1 MKISIAAF
9 VLTILVASA
18 AAGSGAAATRMND
31 PYGIIKKPIPD
42 KTVVLTFDDACRSHA
57 TFVAPLLKEY
67 GFGGSFYI
75 TTAFGFKTRKDW
87 YMTWEQIKAIHDMGF
102 DIGNHTVHHAS
113 STAGSP
119 RGYYEGNVK
128 RLDRE
133 FEKHGIPPST
143 TFCYPMSRVNP
154 NVHSFLRENGYL
166 LARGGS
172 PFDSR
177 TRRPYDPL
185 RDSPLHVP
193 SFGISEGELKKQ
205 PDRFFSLAKQA
216 KNGKIVSFTF
226 HGVPDE
232 EHPGVGTGQEK
243 FKELM
248 EYLKKNRYNVI
259 SLRDVAEYVDVTK
272 AALCLSRSTQYP
284 WGGSSLLT
292 GARVNRKGSTLYI
305 GIEELPADRKLTL
318 LNMTTKIERAWF
330 LADPKKKAIPVKT
343 ASNGISTITVP
354 PFSPDRYGESPVI
367 IAAEL
372 EGGPVATILGFAF
385 PGLPKV
391 TFSGNEIRA
400 VVPEA
405 ADLRSL
411 APVYKT
417 GSELVTGKP
426 ASGEPVDFAR
436 PQSYTITAADGTSR
450 TYSVTVTRKANAT
463 GVANPSFEIFDSLNK
478 ESSGIAPKG
487 ALWKFTQGHKT
498 DPVGIVSVGSHVL
511 YRLDYCSVKRWCYA
525 PPDGSR
531 HCAII
536 SGPGSSISQTVV
548 FDEGDYTISFDR
560 LLKGGKPAPGL
571 RLVLDGRVLLALEG
585 TPVKEPS
592 WKRHTSP
599 VFTVTAGLHT
609 IEFSHD
615 DQGERGPHNLIDSV
629 TINHMKKQ

>member
-1 MKISIAAF
+1 MKTSVALCI
-9 VLTILVASA
+9 LTILTTIA
-18 AAGSGAAATRMND
+18 AAGAEPAATEVVD
-31 PYGIIKKPIPD
+31 PYGIIIKPIPD

-87 YMTWEQIKAIHDMGF
+87 YMTWEQIKAMHDMGF
-102 DIGNHTVHHAS
+102 EIGNHTFNHQS
-113 STAGSP
+113 STAVLP
-119 RGYYEGNVK
+119 RQYIRSVEV
-128 RLDRE
+128 LEQD

-193 SFGISEGELKKQ
+193 AFAISDGQLKKQ
-205 PDRFFSLAKQA
+205 PDLFSSLAKQA
-216 KNGKIVSFTF
+216 RNGKIVVFTF

-259 SLRDVAEYVDVTK
+259 ALRDVAEYVDVTK

-330 LADPKKKAIPVKT
+330 LADPKKNAIPVET

-372 EGGPVATILGFAF
+372 QGGPVATILDFAF

-426 ASGEPVDFAR
+426 ASGEAVDFTR

-450 TYSVTVTRKANAT
+450 TYSVTVTRKANVA

-487 ALWKFTQGHKT
+487 ALWKFTQGFKT

-511 YRLDYCSVKRWCYA
+511 YRLDYGRVKRWCYA

-536 SGPGSSISQTVV
+536 SGHGSSISQTVV

-560 LLKGGKPAPGL
+560 LLNGSKPAPGL
-571 RLVLDGRVLLALEG
+571 RLMLDGRVLLALEG

-599 VFTVTAGLHT
+599 VFTVTAGPHE

-615 DQGERGPHNLIDSV
+615 DHGERGPHNLIDNL
-629 TINHMKKQ
+629 TINQMKKQ

>member
-1 MKISIAAF
+1 MKKSVITLVLIPISS
-9 VLTILVASA
+9 VL
-18 AAGSGAAATRMND
+18 AAGKPTATGVVD
-31 PYGIIKKPIPD
+31 PYGIIIKPIPD
-42 KTVVLTFDDACRSHA
+42 KTVVLTFDDSCRSHA

-67 GFGGSFYI
+67 GFGGTFYI
-75 TTAFGFKTRKDW
+75 TEAFGFKTRKDW
-87 YMTWEQIKAIHDMGF
+87 YMTWEQIKATHDMGF
-102 DIGNHTVHHAS
+102 EIGNHTFNHQS
-113 STAGSP
+113 STAVLP
-119 RGYYEGNVK
+119 RQYIRSVEVLEQDFK
-128 RLDRE
+128 
-133 FEKHGIPPST
+133 KHGLARST

-154 NVHSFLRENGYL
+154 NVHSSLRENGYL

-193 SFGISEGELKKQ
+193 SFGISEGQFKKQ
-205 PDRFFSLAKQA
+205 PDLFFSLAEQA

-248 EYLKKNRYNVI
+248 EHLKKNRYNVI
-259 SLRDVAEYVDVTK
+259 ALRDVAEYVDVTK

-343 ASNGISTITVP
+343 AFNGISTITVP
-354 PFSPDRYGESPVI
+354 PFSPDRYGKSPVI

-372 EGGPVATILGFAF
+372 QDGPIATILDFAF
-385 PGLPKV
+385 SGLPKV
-391 TFSGNEIRA
+391 TFYGNEIRA
-400 VVPEA
+400 VVPKA

-411 APVYKT
+411 TPVYKT
-417 GSELVTGKP
+417 GLALVTGKP
-426 ASGEPVDFAR
+426 ASGEAVDFTR
-436 PQSYTITAADGTSR
+436 PQTYTITAADGTSR
-450 TYSVTVTRKANAT
+450 TYSVTVTKKLHAV
-463 GVANPSFEIFDSLNK
+463 GVANHSFE
-478 ESSGIAPKG
+478 SGAF
-487 ALWKFTQGHKT
+487 WTFTRGFKT
-498 DPVGIVSVGSHVL
+498 DGVGITSFGSHIL
-511 YRLDYCSVKRWCYA
+511 YRLDYGRVKRWCYA

-531 HCAII
+531 NCAII
-536 SGPGSSISQTVV
+536 SGTGSSISQSVV
-548 FDEGDYTISFDR
+548 FDEGAYTISFDR
-560 LLKGGKPAPGL
+560 LLKGFKQATPDL
-571 RLVLDGRVLLALEG
+571 RLMLDGRVLLTLEG
-585 TPVKEPS
+585 TPVKKCS

-599 VFTVTAGLHT
+599 VFRVTAGPHT
-609 IEFSHD
+609 IEFRHD
-615 DQGERGPHNLIDSV
+615 DHGERQPRNHNLIDNV

>member
-1 MKISIAAF
+1 MKTSIALCI
-9 VLTILVASA
+9 LTILTTSA
-18 AAGSGAAATRMND
+18 AAGAEPAATGSMD

-87 YMTWEQIKAIHDMGF
+87 YMTWEQIKAMHDMGF
-102 DIGNHTVHHAS
+102 EIGNHTFNHQS
-113 STAGSP
+113 STAVLP
-119 RGYYEGNVK
+119 RQYIRSVEV
-128 RLDRE
+128 LEQD

-172 PFDSR
+172 PFDSQ

-193 SFGISEGELKKQ
+193 SFGISDGQLKEQ
-205 PDRFFSLAKQA
+205 PDLFFSLAKQA

-232 EHPGVGTGQEK
+232 EHPGVGTGQET

-292 GARVNRKGSTLYI
+292 GARVNRKDSTLYI

-318 LNMTTKIERAWF
+318 LNMTTKIEAPGF
-330 LADPKKKAIPVKT
+330 LQTRRRKRFPSRPLLMEYQRSLCRNSRPT
-343 ASNGISTITVP
+343 A
-354 PFSPDRYGESPVI
+354 YGESPVI
-367 IAAEL
+367 IAAQL
-372 EGGPVATILGFAF
+372 QGGPVATILDFAF

-391 TFSGNEIRA
+391 TFSGRRD
-400 VVPEA
+400 PRRCSGGH
-405 ADLRSL
+405 RS
-411 APVYKT
+411 
-417 GSELVTGKP
+417 
-426 ASGEPVDFAR
+426 
-436 PQSYTITAADGTSR
+436 Q
-450 TYSVTVTRKANAT
+450 
-463 GVANPSFEIFDSLNK
+463 
-478 ESSGIAPKG
+478 IA
-487 ALWKFTQGHKT
+487 
-498 DPVGIVSVGSHVL
+498 
-511 YRLDYCSVKRWCYA
+511 C
-525 PPDGSR
+525 
-531 HCAII
+531 
-536 SGPGSSISQTVV
+536 
-548 FDEGDYTISFDR
+548 
-560 LLKGGKPAPGL
+560 
-571 RLVLDGRVLLALEG
+571 
-585 TPVKEPS
+585 
-592 WKRHTSP
+592 
-599 VFTVTAGLHT
+599 AGLQDRFGTGH
-609 IEFSHD
+609 
-615 DQGERGPHNLIDSV
+615 G
-629 TINHMKKQ
+629 